1 MKLLYM
7 LKKQYS
13 RFYLREIVVVAQV
26 VLMVLLFT
34 PILSKLDNL
43 LSVDQLA
50 TNLHGSVFFFQ
61 ADDYYYMSEFLDP
74 EVYSAFFDEIRDC
87 DVVQE
92 VGQTARA
99 GCTIDDEGVAVYFYN
114 DALLKHLGL
123 QIADYKA
130 EDDAI
135 PVLINQSLAQE
146 YQIGD
151 LITPYEG
158 KISFIVSSEDRP
170 AQFRVTGVLKSNNYY
185 YRLVGGASFVTLES
199 IGYKE
204 EGPSIIA
211 LSSFDIVPVV
221 DIAPSTLL
229 FVAAENSDTLNQIN
243 ASIGHLGHAE
253 SLSVMRKNSLDTIL
267 ASNPLPFVT
276 AALMTLLCLA
286 SVCSYAYV
294 SVIRLRENFA
304 MYYICGLSRKKALGI
319 IMLAMLML
327 LIISLLISLIC
338 LPISV
343 EDTQY
348 NGLPFSISIVALLFV
363 LAFAVVF
370 TQYGSIN
377 PIKLMR
383 KGD

>member
-1 MKLLYM
+1 M
-7 LKKQYS
+7 LIS
-13 RFYLREIVVVAQV
+13 
-26 VLMVLLFT
+26 
-34 PILSKLDNL
+34 
-43 LSVDQLA
+43 
-50 TNLHGSVFFFQ
+50 
-61 ADDYYYMSEFLDP
+61 
-74 EVYSAFFDEIRDC
+74 
-87 DVVQE
+87 
-92 VGQTARA
+92 
-99 GCTIDDEGVAVYFYN
+99 
-114 DALLKHLGL
+114 
-123 QIADYKA
+123 
-130 EDDAI
+130 
-135 PVLINQSLAQE
+135 QSLAQK

-158 KISFIVSSEDRP
+158 RISFIVASENRP
-170 AQFRVTGVLKSNNYY
+170 AQFRVAGVLKNNNYY

-199 IGYKE
+199 IGYKDD
-204 EGPSIIA
+204 GTCMIA